1 MEIFFG
7 VQISDKADYI
17 SKASIQVQDLVNSVI
32 ENSSYGSSL
41 KKLHIGLICV
51 APEYRQF
58 HTVRKPRY
66 SYETMTDEKGK
77 LNKRVSGI
85 EYEIFLDYDSYIE
98 LDRDSVKAK
107 LIADF
112 FSSLDIL
119 ESDAVKKKIGNFD
132 VDKFKVDLSAKLK

>member
-1 MEIFFG
+1 
-7 VQISDKADYI
+7 
-17 SKASIQVQDLVNSVI
+17 
-32 ENSSYGSSL
+32 
-41 KKLHIGLICV
+41 
-51 APEYRQF
+51 
-58 HTVRKPRY
+58 
-66 SYETMTDEKGK
+66 
-77 LNKRVSGI
+77 
-85 EYEIFLDYDSYIE
+85 